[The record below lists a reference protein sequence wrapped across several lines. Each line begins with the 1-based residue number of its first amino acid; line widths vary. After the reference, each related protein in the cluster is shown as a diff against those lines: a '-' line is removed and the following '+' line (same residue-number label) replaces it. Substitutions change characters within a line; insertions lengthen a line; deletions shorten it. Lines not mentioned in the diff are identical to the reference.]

1 MTAPQTRPDVLLSRW
16 HNLWACLQSARR
28 RGNLDAVTALGSD
41 LVRLHSQMRAGYRRW
56 QRRQRAQDNRAAQE
70 AKAARKAAR
79 QEINAGNEGLKLVP
93 VGTQIF
99 LERQPDGSWQ
109 GALFAEGILVEH
121 NRADHRGLLH
131 RWSVLWRKERFARS
145 PRIVGG

>member
-1 MTAPQTRPDVLLSRW
+1 LLAR
-16 HNLWACLQSARR
+16 ARR
-28 RGNLDAVTALGSD
+28 LPHDHRT
-41 LVRLHSQMRAGYRRW
+41 RAKKGGAQDNRAAQEAAYHRW

-109 GALFAEGILVEH
+109 GALLAEGIMVEH

-131 RWSVLWRKERFARS
+131 RLSVLWRKERFARS